1 MSPLWNKWTHRRK
14 LFRFSELNSNRVMES
29 WNVYEVELTKSYKQL
44 KQFKL
49 SDGATSDYKYDT
61 NVRSR

>member
-1 MSPLWNKWTHRRK
+1 
-14 LFRFSELNSNRVMES
+14 MES